1 MERRTEEALRALL
14 ARAGIEVREDDIER
28 FGKLLDTYTKA
39 LEMLHAY
46 DVGEAEIGPT
56 FQPQR
61 TLPED

>member
-39 LEMLHAY
+39 LELLHSY
-46 DVGEAEIGPT
+46 DVGAAEIGPT

-61 TLPED
+61 TLSED